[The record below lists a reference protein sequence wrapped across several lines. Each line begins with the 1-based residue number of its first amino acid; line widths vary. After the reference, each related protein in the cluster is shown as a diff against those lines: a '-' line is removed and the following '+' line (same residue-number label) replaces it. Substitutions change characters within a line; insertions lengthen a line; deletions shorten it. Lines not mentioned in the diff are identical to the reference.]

1 MIDLH
6 TLWNNT
12 FMSHINKPVN
22 SHVLFDTLIIA
33 HINLF
38 ISSLCKALR

>member
-6 TLWNNT
+6 TLWNST
-12 FMSHINKPVN
+12 YMSHIDEPMN
-22 SHVLFDTLIIA
+22 SHVLFDSLIIA

-38 ISSLCKALR
+38 ISSICKTLW